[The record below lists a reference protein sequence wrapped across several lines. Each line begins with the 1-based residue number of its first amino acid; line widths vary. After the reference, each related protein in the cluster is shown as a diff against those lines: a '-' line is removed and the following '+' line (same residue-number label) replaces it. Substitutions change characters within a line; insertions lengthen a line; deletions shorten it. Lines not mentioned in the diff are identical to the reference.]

1 MSRKYKFRD
10 NDKLY
15 FVSFAVI
22 HWIDLFIRRVY
33 KDILIDSMKYCM
45 DKKDLDLY
53 AYCIMTSHVH
63 LIIGSRGNKLE
74 NIMRDFKRFTSTKLK
89 QAIKEHPS
97 ESRKVWLVWMMER
110 AGRKNGNNNDFQ
122 LWQQHNHPIVLD
134 SNHLLQQKLDYIHNN
149 PVKEGFVEQPQ
160 DYLYSSAK
168 NYCGELGLIDLIL
181 IE

>member
-15 FVSFAVI
+15 FLSFAVI
-22 HWIDLFIRRVY
+22 NWIDLFIRRVY
-33 KDILIDSMKYCM
+33 KDILIESLKYCTE
-45 DKKDLDLY
+45 KKDLDVY
-53 AYCIMTSHVH
+53 AYCIMSSHVH

-74 NIMRDFKRFTSTKLK
+74 NIMRDFKSFTSTNLK
-89 QAIKEHPS
+89 QAIKEHPG
-97 ESRKVWLVWMMER
+97 ESRKEWMIWMMER
-110 AGRKNGNNNDFQ
+110 AGKKNSNNTDFQ

-134 SNHLLQQKLDYIHNN
+134 SNYLLQQKLDYIHNN
-149 PVKEGFVEQPQ
+149 PVEAGFVEQPQ

-168 NYCGELGLIDLIL
+168 NYCGQVGLIEVIL

>member
-22 HWIDLFIRRVY
+22 NWIDLFIRRVY
-33 KDILIDSMKYCM
+33 KDVLIDSMKYCIAN
-45 DKKDLDLY
+45 KELDLY
-53 AYCIMTSHVH
+53 AYFIMTSHVH

-74 NIMRDFKRFTSTKLK
+74 NIMRDFKSFTATKLK
-89 QAIKEHPS
+89 ETIKEHPG
-97 ESRKVWLVWMMER
+97 ESRKEWMIWMMER
-110 AGRKNGNNNDFQ
+110 AGKRNSNNNDFQ

-134 SNHLLQQKLDYIHNN
+134 SNYLLQQKLDYIHEN
-149 PVKEGFVEQPQ
+149 PVKEGFVLQPQ

-168 NYCGELGLIDLIL
+168 NYCGEMGLVDVIL